1 MGYILITLSICLSL
15 SSMGQAN
22 DPYLRLTLIKAKE
35 VSNYGENLT
44 QKFVRLHQQRIKDGI
59 ING

>member
-1 MGYILITLSICLSL
+1 
-15 SSMGQAN
+15 MGQAN